1 MVLTLSVLDSGAVK
15 EQTIEKGIDAI
26 ADAWRN
32 TRFELFRYMKGT
44 EDRGWILKSTED
56 ITMRIDDNSMNLQ
69 SMQASPA
76 SKPFLELVRK
86 WEKDLATVGEVTQ
99 VWMQVQRKWMYLESI
114 FIGSDDI
121 RMQLPEEAKRFD
133 RIDKQ
138 FKKIMNDTVCY
149 ICCVCLW
156 LVL

>member
-1 MVLTLSVLDSGAVK
+1 MK
-15 EQTIEKGIDAI
+15 EQTIEKGIDSI
-26 ADAWRN
+26 ADSWRN
-32 TRFELFRYMKGT
+32 TRFDLFRYMKGT

-56 ITMRIDDNSMNLQ
+56 ITMRLDDNSMNLQ
-69 SMQASPA
+69 SMQASPFC
-76 SKPFLELVRK
+76 KPFLELVRK

-138 FKKIMNDTVCY
+138 FKKIMNDTVRRKLLIPLY
-149 ICCVCLW
+149 P
-156 LVL
+156 